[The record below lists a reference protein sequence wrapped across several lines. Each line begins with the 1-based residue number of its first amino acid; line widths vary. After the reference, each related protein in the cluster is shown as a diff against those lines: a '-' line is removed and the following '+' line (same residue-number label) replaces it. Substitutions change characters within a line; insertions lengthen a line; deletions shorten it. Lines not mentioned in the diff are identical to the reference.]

1 MNANDAAGQK
11 LRIRTKKHLEPALG
25 TQLGPSLMH
34 PPKSFIHHGEN
45 PQY

>member
-25 TQLGPSLMH
+25 TQLGLSLMH
-34 PPKSFIHHGEN
+34 PPKSFIHHVEN